1 MIKIIKKPAKF
12 NYFTY
17 IGDYQ
22 GCGYIR
28 VLIPSILVNQTR
40 FDGYKVR
47 SSYHDHFINDM
58 GFYNKLSFVQ
68 FQRAYTNQHYKL
80 IHHFNVNV
88 SKMTKTPIL
97 YEIDDMLI
105 GIPEWNY
112 AADFYSKYED
122 NVKKIL
128 GIVRGV
134 TCSTEKLKSIYSE
147 YNNNITVIPNHLA
160 KFLWGNIERKEQRD
174 SKPRI
179 LYAGSQNHFCTE
191 KLKKQGKS
199 GGDFG
204 PELIDF
210 IRKTTDKYQWVF
222 VGGNPMELDDLID
235 SGKIE
240 YHGWQSIFSLPQFLK
255 SLNVDI
261 GLAPLMMNTFN
272 EGKCL
277 IANTLLITDKGI
289 KSINNINIDDKVW
302 QNDKFVHVNE
312 KIKYDNLPTIK
323 VITKKG
329 YEIEGTYNHR
339 IEQCNKFVRLD
350 ELSIGD
356 IVTLGTYKFPDINYK
371 IISCPFFLTK
381 KLDSIN
387 LDDLDE
393 SVTANVTI
401 NERWG
406 RFIGYVLGDGHLA
419 SSNSVAI
426 SCDKRHV
433 DVIDDLKLFASQI
446 GVNTFESAK
455 KQKDKNITVNG
466 VDIVFS
472 SRNLKW
478 ILGEKIGFNGRYCK
492 NLQVPKIIL
501 ESPKSVIREFIR
513 GLFEADGTVESKG
526 VGCSFTS
533 KDKKL
538 VKEIQF
544 LLLGFGIISKIKIT
558 FNKVYKKEYYT
569 LKLGR
574 QACDIFYREIGFISH
589 IKNNKLKHIIEKKHG
604 NSYKE
609 WTFDDEIISITY
621 DNNNVYDLQVDGSYY
636 LANGI
641 VSHNSN
647 IKALEYAAL
656 GIPGVYTNI
665 EPYKDMMFTCDTDVD
680 MIDRIE
686 LLTSDIDMRNRV
698 YDYDYDVVKEQ
709 LFWEDH
715 DNIKKYINS
724 YLSLFNK
731 KMED

>member
-1 MIKIIKKPAKF
+1 MIKFIKKPAKF

-28 VLIPSILVNQTR
+28 VLIPSILINQTR

-68 FQRAYTNQHYKL
+68 FQRAYTDQHYKL

-112 AADFYSKYED
+112 ASDFYRKHED

-134 TCSTEKLKSIYSE
+134 TCSTDKLKSIYSE

-174 SKPRI
+174 GKPRI

-240 YHGWQSIFSLPQFLK
+240 YHGWQSILSLPQFLK

-261 GLAPLMMNTFN
+261 GLAPLMKNTFN
-272 EGKCL
+272 EGK
-277 IANTLLITDKGI
+277 
-289 KSINNINIDDKVW
+289 
-302 QNDKFVHVNE
+302 
-312 KIKYDNLPTIK
+312 
-323 VITKKG
+323 
-329 YEIEGTYNHR
+329 
-339 IEQCNKFVRLD
+339 
-350 ELSIGD
+350 
-356 IVTLGTYKFPDINYK
+356 
-371 IISCPFFLTK
+371 
-381 KLDSIN
+381 
-387 LDDLDE
+387 
-393 SVTANVTI
+393 
-401 NERWG
+401 
-406 RFIGYVLGDGHLA
+406 
-419 SSNSVAI
+419 
-426 SCDKRHV
+426 
-433 DVIDDLKLFASQI
+433 
-446 GVNTFESAK
+446 
-455 KQKDKNITVNG
+455 
-466 VDIVFS
+466 
-472 SRNLKW
+472 
-478 ILGEKIGFNGRYCK
+478 
-492 NLQVPKIIL
+492 
-501 ESPKSVIREFIR
+501 
-513 GLFEADGTVESKG
+513 
-526 VGCSFTS
+526 
-533 KDKKL
+533 
-538 VKEIQF
+538 
-544 LLLGFGIISKIKIT
+544 
-558 FNKVYKKEYYT
+558 
-569 LKLGR
+569 
-574 QACDIFYREIGFISH
+574 
-589 IKNNKLKHIIEKKHG
+589 
-604 NSYKE
+604 
-609 WTFDDEIISITY
+609 
-621 DNNNVYDLQVDGSYY
+621 
-636 LANGI
+636 
-641 VSHNSN
+641 SN

-656 GIPGVYTNI
+656 GIPGIYTNI
-665 EPYKDMMFTCDTDVD
+665 EPYKDMMFTCDTDID
-680 MIDRIE
+680 MIDSIE
-686 LLTSDIDMRNRV
+686 SVATDIDMRNRV
-698 YDYDYDVVKEQ
+698 YEHDYDVVKEQ